1 MTLVYHGL
9 SRENMGLELLA
20 REVTLL
26 GSIKFFTILLN
37 IAENIVLILSVDV

>member
-9 SRENMGLELLA
+9 SRENMELLA

-26 GSIKFFTILLN
+26 GSIKFLTILLN